1 MALDV
6 GIDASEETVRN
17 DLSNA
22 EAPVLGCRATR
33 RREREDL
40 MARVTQVEERRPV
53 GLWSGWV
60 RVLQIAKCMC
70 YA

>member
-1 MALDV
+1 MARDV
-6 GIDASEETVRN
+6 GIDASEETVRK

-33 RREREDL
+33 RRERRDL
-40 MARVTQVEERRPV
+40 MARVTQVDEKRPV

-60 RVLQIAKCMC
+60 PVLQVAKLVC